1 MTFFWEKDARIILAI
16 PVHGGM
22 ENLAA
27 WHFGKKKRE
36 EFSQSKAHTS
46 YIGTIS

>member
-1 MTFFWEKDARIILAI
+1 MTFFWEEDARISLAI

-27 WHFGKKKRE
+27 WHFEKKRE